1 MMRGKYRQH
10 AESSVTLQAPPNEV
24 SSSRRGEE
32 RRFPDPL
39 PVPLPAAMAAE
50 IIAAEFRGIA
60 EDVDYAAASI
70 RCRLVVIEETLNDM
84 LGGRA
89 AG

>member
-1 MMRGKYRQH
+1 MMRGQKHHQH
-10 AESSVTLQAPPNEV
+10 AESPVTLQAPPN
-24 SSSRRGEE
+24 
-32 RRFPDPL
+32 FPDPL
-39 PVPLPAAMAAE
+39 PVPLPAAMAGE

-70 RCRLVVIEETLNDM
+70 RCRLLAIEKTLNDM
-84 LGGRA
+84 LGGCA